1 MPGTRDTAA
10 QRLREWLR
18 GLEAFD
24 LPDWDEL
31 PQLDLYMDQVILLLK
46 RYLAPLGRSGEE
58 KAITASIINNYVRM
72 KVMPPPVKKRY
83 SRAHLAYLIII
94 CVLKQ
99 SLSISCIQR
108 MLPANQGEEAARAL
122 YADFVRQYRSSAR
135 FLCSLP
141 AVGGG
146 RSPSAPGGG
155 ERPSGDLRHSLHAVK
170 VPDGIPPPGG
180 IPGGASG
187 GRRGR
192 RGRGLTAA
200 RKCAVAQAAKKPPQ
214 ELAARKS
221 AERLF

>member
-141 AVGGG
+141 V
-146 RSPSAPGGG
+146 
-155 ERPSGDLRHSLHAVK
+155 E
-170 VPDGIPPPGG
+170 
-180 IPGGASG
+180 GGALSVEGGARLPLEGESG
-187 GRRGR
+187 LLVTSAILSTLSKS
-192 RGRGLTAA
+192 LTEFLL
-200 RKCAVAQAAKKPPQ
+200 QDEFPEEPP
-214 ELAARKS
+214 EDDGDDGD
-221 AERLF
+221 ED